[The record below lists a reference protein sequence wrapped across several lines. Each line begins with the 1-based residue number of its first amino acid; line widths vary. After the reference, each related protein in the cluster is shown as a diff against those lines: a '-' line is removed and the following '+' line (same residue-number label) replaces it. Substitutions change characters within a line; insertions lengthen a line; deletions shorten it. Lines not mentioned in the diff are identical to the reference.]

1 MPEGVLKMTY
11 TKRAGIALAALLA
24 GTVAASA
31 ADPEACKNV
40 RFADVGWTDITSTT
54 ALASVLLEGL
64 GYTPTNQVLSVPV
77 TYASLKNKDIDVF
90 LGNWM
95 PTMEADL
102 RPFVDD
108 GSVVVV
114 EPANLEGAK
123 YTLAVPAYTYDAG
136 LQSFGDIAKFKDELD
151 SKIYGIEP
159 GNDGNRLILGMIEGN
174 QFNLAGFEVVESS
187 EQGMLSQV
195 ERAVSR
201 NEPIV
206 FLGWEPH
213 PMNAK
218 YPMKYLAGGDD
229 VFGPNFGGAT
239 VYTNVRAGWLEE
251 CPNVGTFIKNLRF
264 TLPMENEVMGAI
276 LNDGKEPA
284 VAATEW
290 LKANPA
296 AWEGWLSGV
305 TTFDGQPGLDAVKAS
320 LGL

>member
-1 MPEGVLKMTY
+1 MLNL
-11 TKRAGIALAALLA
+11 KRAGVAVAAILA
-24 GTVAASA
+24 GTVAAQA
-31 ADPEACKNV
+31 ADSEACKNV

-64 GYTPTNQVLSVPV
+64 GYTPSNQILAVPV

-108 GSVVVV
+108 GSVEIV
-114 EPANLEGAK
+114 EPANLQGAK
-123 YTLAVPAYTYDAG
+123 YTLAVPAYTFDAG
-136 LQSFGDIAKFKDELD
+136 LQSFADIAKFKDELD
-151 SKIYGIEP
+151 AKIYGIEP

-174 QFNLAGFEVVESS
+174 QFELADFEVVESS

-218 YPMKYLAGGDD
+218 YPMKYLSGGDD
-229 VFGPNFGGAT
+229 VFGPDFGGAT
-239 VYTNVRAGWLEE
+239 VYTNVRTGYLTE
-251 CPNVGTFIKNLRF
+251 CPNAGAFIKNLNF

-276 LNDGKEPA
+276 LNDGKDPA
-284 VAATEW
+284 VAAKEW
-290 LKANPA
+290 LVANPA
-296 AWEGWLSGV
+296 AWEGWLAGV